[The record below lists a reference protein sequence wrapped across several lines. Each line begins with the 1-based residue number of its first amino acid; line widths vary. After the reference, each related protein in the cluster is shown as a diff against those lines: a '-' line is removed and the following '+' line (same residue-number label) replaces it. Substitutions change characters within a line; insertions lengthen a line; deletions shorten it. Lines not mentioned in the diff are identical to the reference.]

1 MRFSNRSIKAL
12 STNKDT
18 KYRVWDKGGLTG
30 LYLMVM
36 PTGTKTFRYFYR
48 LNGQSQDIK
57 IGRYPTLSID
67 EARNIAKGYA
77 AQVAN
82 RVSPIEE
89 KNKAALQAKL
99 NENAI
104 FGEYLKNQYAPWV
117 RATKKSANETL
128 RMLGTDFKHLHRR
141 RLKEVTKQDAINWII
156 NARNGT
162 GYKRPLTNSTINRRI
177 AALKGLFTH
186 AVSEGYISS
195 NPLSGVKNQKID
207 NNAKERILSTEE
219 HRALF
224 DVITKRDRIIGDE
237 RQRTNEWRA
246 ARNMEPLP
254 SYKLI
259 NNYIFPLISLMLYT
273 GIRRNEAFSL
283 HWDDIDFHGKI
294 LTVRG
299 DVAKS
304 SQTRRIPL
312 AMEVLSLLKSW
323 KDEHKSENPLVFP
336 SPSTGKKLTTIKTAW
351 NNIIKEAAQKCPS
364 ISDLNLHAL
373 RHTFA
378 TNLMSKGVHIMVLQS
393 LLGHQDIKTTQRYVH
408 VQDTDREQAIRA
420 ISHWGYEEENDA

>member
-12 STNKDT
+12 SSKDT

-48 LNGQSQDIK
+48 LNGLSQDIK

-67 EARNIAKGYA
+67 EARSIAKGYA
-77 AQVAN
+77 AQIAN
-82 RVSPIEE
+82 RISPIEE
-89 KNKAALQAKL
+89 KNKAAQQAKL
-99 NENAI
+99 DENALL
-104 FGEYLKNQYAPWV
+104 GEYLNNQYAPWV
-117 RATKKSANETL
+117 RATNKSTHETL
-128 RMLGTDFKHLHRR
+128 RMLNVDFKHLHKR
-141 RLKEVTKQDAINWII
+141 RLKEVTKQDAITWII
-156 NARNGT
+156 NATSGT
-162 GYKRPLTNSTINRRI
+162 GYKRPLNKSTINRRI

-186 AVSEGYISS
+186 AVSEGHITSS
-195 NPLSGVKNQKID
+195 PLSGIKNQRVD
-207 NNAKERILSTEE
+207 NHAKERILSAEE
-219 HRALF
+219 HGALF
-224 DVITKRDRIIGDE
+224 GVITTRDRIIRDE

-254 SYKLI
+254 SFKLI
-259 NNYIFPLISLMLYT
+259 NNYIFPLITLMLYT

-283 HWDDIDFHGKI
+283 EWNDIDFQGKM

-299 DVAKS
+299 DIAKS
-304 SQTRRIPL
+304 GQTRRIPL
-312 AMEVLSLLKSW
+312 AMETLNLLEMW

-351 NNIIKEAAQKCPS
+351 NNIIKDASKECPS
-364 ISDLNLHAL
+364 IADLNLHAL

-378 TNLMSKGVHIMVLQS
+378 TNLMSKGVHVMVLQS

-420 ISHWGYEEENDA
+420 ISAIDY

>member
-12 STNKDT
+12 SPKDT

-48 LNGQSQDIK
+48 LNGLSQDIK

-67 EARNIAKGYA
+67 EARSIAKGYA

-82 RVSPIEE
+82 RISPIEE
-89 KNKAALQAKL
+89 KSKAAQQAKL
-99 NENAI
+99 DENAL
-104 FGEYLKNQYAPWV
+104 FGEYLNNQYAPWV
-117 RATKKSANETL
+117 RATKKSALETL
-128 RMLGTDFKHLHRR
+128 RMHNADFKHFHRR
-141 RLKEVTKQDAINWII
+141 RLKEITKQDAIAWII

-162 GYKRPLTNSTINRRI
+162 GYKRPLTNSTINRRV

-186 AVSEGYISS
+186 AVSEGYLPSS
-195 NPLSGVKNQKID
+195 PLSGIKNQKID
-207 NNAKERILSTEE
+207 NNAKERILSTKE
-219 HRALF
+219 HWALF
-224 DVITKRDRIIGDE
+224 DVITRRDRIIGDE
-237 RQRTNEWRA
+237 RQRTNEWRT

-259 NNYIFPLISLMLYT
+259 NNYIFPLITLMLYT

-283 HWDDIDFHGKI
+283 EWNDIDFQGKM

-299 DVAKS
+299 DIAKS
-304 SQTRRIPL
+304 GQTRRIPL
-312 AMEVLSLLKSW
+312 AMETLNLLEMW

-351 NNIIKEAAQKCPS
+351 NNIIKDASKECPS
-364 ISDLNLHAL
+364 IADLNLHAL

-378 TNLMSKGVHIMVLQS
+378 TNLMSKGVHVMVLQS

-420 ISHWGYEEENDA
+420 ISAIDY